1 MRNLINFLI
10 RYNYWLLFALLQAV
24 SFSLLFTFNS
34 YQGSAYFTSANLVS
48 GFIYSCASHVTEY
61 FGLRTVNSDLV
72 QRNVELEMQVQRLKQ
87 ELARYTADTTAIT
100 RLREEV
106 LGGYTIYS
114 AEVIN
119 NCITRSENYITLNR
133 GSADGI
139 SPEMGVVCGNGV
151 VGIVYRT
158 SAHYSIVL
166 SALNA
171 RSAISC
177 KIKRTDYFG
186 SLHWDGGSP
195 RYAFVKDMPRH
206 SEFSLGDTVVTSG
219 HSAVFPEGIPV
230 GVVDDMSDSQDGL
243 SYLLKIRLFTDFA
256 RLSDVK
262 VIASAGQ
269 DERTQLEKG
278 VPEVKTK

>member
-10 RYNYWLLFALLQAV
+10 RYNYWLLFFMLQAV
-24 SFSLLFTFNS
+24 SFSLLFRFNS
-34 YQGSAYFTSANLVS
+34 YQGSAYFTSANLVT

-61 FGLRTVNSDLV
+61 FGLRSVNSDLV
-72 QRNVELEMQVQRLKQ
+72 QRNVELEMQVERLRHD
-87 ELARYTADTTAIT
+87 LARYTADTTAVT
-100 RLREEV
+100 RLKEEV
-106 LGGYTIYS
+106 LGGYTIHS

-133 GSADGI
+133 GSADNI
-139 SPEMGVVCGNGV
+139 CPEMGVICGNGV
-151 VGIVYRT
+151 VGIVYKT

-186 SLHWDGGSP
+186 TLHWEGGSP
-195 RYAFVKDMPRH
+195 RYAYVKDMPRH

-230 GVVDDMSDSQDGL
+230 GVVDDMADSQDGL
-243 SYLLKIRLFTDFA
+243 SYLLKVRLFTDFA

-262 VIASAGQ
+262 VITSAGH
-269 DERTQLEKG
+269 DERTELERSVQG
-278 VPEVKTK
+278 YKTK

>member
-10 RYNYWLLFALLQAV
+10 RYNYWLLFFLLQAV
-24 SFSLLFTFNS
+24 SFSLLFRFNS
-34 YQGSAYFTSANLVS
+34 YQGSAYFTSANLVT

-61 FGLRTVNSDLV
+61 FGLRSVNSDLV
-72 QRNVELEMQVQRLKQ
+72 RRNVELEMQVERLRHD
-87 ELARYTADTTAIT
+87 LAHYTADTTAVT
-100 RLREEV
+100 RLKEEV
-106 LGGYTIYS
+106 LAEYTIYS

-119 NCITRSENYITLNR
+119 NSIFRSENYITLDR
-133 GSADGI
+133 GAADDI
-139 SPEMGVVCGNGV
+139 RPEMGVICGNGV
-151 VGIVYRT
+151 VGIVYKT

-186 SLHWDGGSP
+186 TLRWEGGSP
-195 RYAFVKDMPRH
+195 RYAYVNDMPRH

-243 SYLLKIRLFTDFA
+243 SYLLKVRLFTDFA

-262 VIASAGQ
+262 VITSAGQ
-269 DERTQLEKG
+269 EERTELEKSVQG
-278 VPEVKTK
+278 YKTK